1 MALSVVEDSR
11 VRLDG
16 VVRDLAAVPDW
27 AACWQPLDQPYGVEY
42 ANRIAAVT
50 SWDPVA
56 VVQLVSGQDLRSV
69 EFTSPSGRHLLAA
82 PAAVRPVPTWIWSV
96 ELDKEAATDDL
107 VTSGRVQARAALDEA
122 VQQLSERLGQ
132 PTGEPVW
139 VDPDGAPAGLMMG
152 GIPGSRVRGR
162 LAAHPRRH
170 PARRVGRRRLPD
182 GAVDLGDPSART
194 TGPGGG
200 PMTGWDGYAGWTG
213 GVEID
218 TSATNTG
225 CANTSRPCPSVRSVA
240 PQPRPVEPPPARIA
254 AAIGQLRARGVQ
266 VGSRRD
272 LLAWLVDGWERVQ
285 QDRPGF
291 VLAAPALAI
300 RIFASGAL
308 PDTEDRP
315 AVTGRQLAEAVA
327 DHLNNPV
334 LRPPVATVTL
344 PRLPDALI
352 VDRLN
357 LFAADGI
364 EDELRRPLERLVA
377 GRPELAES
385 VADATGRPSVP
396 ALAGLI
402 WRDGLALQYAR
413 EAAGEVVLI

>member
-1 MALSVVEDSR
+1 
-11 VRLDG
+11 
-16 VVRDLAAVPDW
+16 
-27 AACWQPLDQPYGVEY
+27 
-42 ANRIAAVT
+42 
-50 SWDPVA
+50 
-56 VVQLVSGQDLRSV
+56 
-69 EFTSPSGRHLLAA
+69 
-82 PAAVRPVPTWIWSV
+82 
-96 ELDKEAATDDL
+96 
-107 VTSGRVQARAALDEA
+107 
-122 VQQLSERLGQ
+122 
-132 PTGEPVW
+132 
-139 VDPDGAPAGLMMG
+139 
-152 GIPGSRVRGR
+152 
-162 LAAHPRRH
+162 
-170 PARRVGRRRLPD
+170 
-182 GAVDLGDPSART
+182 
-194 TGPGGG
+194 
-200 PMTGWDGYAGWTG
+200 MTGWDGYAGWTG

-218 TSATNTG
+218 TFGHQHWLREHLPPLS
-225 CANTSRPCPSVRSVA
+225 SVRSVA

-413 EAAGEVVLI
+413 EAAGEVVLIAPAPYEGESLLGSDLAELARNSAIVQAEIGCLGFTHEIYSLEQKVTDDQRARQARQQAVAAGLAGADVRRAGAAARVGPVSLPAEDRTYTYREAVDAGRLPPPPVRQRQATARRRPRRPVPATTDS

>member
-152 GIPGSRVRGR
+152 
-162 LAAHPRRH
+162 H
-170 PARRVGRRRLPD
+170 
-182 GAVDLGDPSART
+182 
-194 TGPGGG
+194 
-200 PMTGWDGYAGWTG
+200 
-213 GVEID
+213 
-218 TSATNTG
+218 
-225 CANTSRPCPSVRSVA
+225 
-240 PQPRPVEPPPARIA
+240 
-254 AAIGQLRARGVQ
+254 
-266 VGSRRD
+266 
-272 LLAWLVDGWERVQ
+272 
-285 QDRPGF
+285 PGF
-291 VLAAPALAI
+291 VVGWQRTHGVIQLDVWEDAGYLMEPWTWEIHL
-300 RIFASGAL
+300 RVR
-308 PDTEDRP
+308 PD
-315 AVTGRQLAEAVA
+315 L
-327 DHLNNPV
+327 
-334 LRPPVATVTL
+334 
-344 PRLPDALI
+344 
-352 VDRLN
+352 
-357 LFAADGI
+357 
-364 EDELRRPLERLVA
+364 
-377 GRPELAES
+377 
-385 VADATGRPSVP
+385 
-396 ALAGLI
+396 
-402 WRDGLALQYAR
+402 
-413 EAAGEVVLI
+413 EAAR